1 MVMSEWRGAQKS
13 ICSIIAVA
21 GYQGSGKLTGGLL
34 MASWSEIADSA
45 LLAAAVA
52 CRYHWPNVAAA
63 LERAGHGART
73 AQACEHRLRLLLE
86 RERTLRK
93 EHLRRLIAEPVTRAK
108 RTDALF
114 REAEALNAKRA
125 DGDVTFPQ
133 GDVTFPQMGRR
144 RPTTKAS
151 RTNAILKK
159 ARRERTRRALIA
171 RAELQDWKRALLAKA
186 AKEREAERKA
196 DTRSLTGQFFR
207 DPHAGAERAR
217 PQESRCPCAR
227 A

>member
-1 MVMSEWRGAQKS
+1 VRLSR
-13 ICSIIAVA
+13 VA
-21 GYQGSGKLTGGLL
+21 DK
-34 MASWSEIADSA
+34 A
-45 LLAAAVA
+45 LLAAAVD
-52 CRYHWPNVAAA
+52 CKYHWPNVAAR
-63 LERAGHGART
+63 LEREGHGGRT